1 MYEQSRATTPGTE
14 EAPAPTSLP
23 LASQGRQR
31 SRSDLTPVREGLV
44 LGRLS
49 RENSSL
55 ESMRSGQG
63 GGRTSG
69 AATPAMEVK
78 DLTPRCR

>member
-1 MYEQSRATTPGTE
+1 MYDQSRATTPGTE
-14 EAPAPTSLP
+14 ESPAPTSLH

-44 LGRLS
+44 LARLS

-55 ESMRSGQG
+55 ESARSG
-63 GGRTSG
+63 GGRHSG
-69 AATPAMEVK
+69 AATPAMEVR
-78 DLTPRCR
+78 THP